1 MERVLS
7 LLPGEHDLCKI
18 LCVGHFSSSGSCC
31 RNNLFK
37 HDTIQVCCE
46 HVGVFTWSKNII
58 VAYLVILLF
67 VGRALLGTIT
77 TCVLL
82 VAVMGFGMY

>member
-18 LCVGHFSSSGSCC
+18 LCVGHSSSSGSCFL
-31 RNNLFK
+31 NNLFK
-37 HDTIQVCCE
+37 HDICCE
-46 HVGVFTWSKNII
+46 HIGVFTWSKNVI

-67 VGRALLGTIT
+67 VGKALLGTIT
-77 TCVLL
+77 MCVLL